1 MVKSIMQII
10 LKIPTKRSEHQVSS
24 NSRLLHLEDK
34 KVLGGLLIKDLCSRW
49 MVRIQIRTL
58 MIKVNL
64 TSNPQNLILTN
75 GLKWL
80 PNKKNKRVSQRVQVG
95 KTHLKNHS
103 SREVQERLVELVSK
117 HPTQRHLLEKPMIE
131 PKKNTVKI
139 WMKVELIANWM
150 NQCKH

>member
-1 MVKSIMQII
+1 
-10 LKIPTKRSEHQVSS
+10 
-24 NSRLLHLEDK
+24 
-34 KVLGGLLIKDLCSRW
+34 
-49 MVRIQIRTL
+49 

-80 PNKKNKRVSQRVQVG
+80 PNKKNKKASQRVQAD

-103 SREVQERLVELVSK
+103 SREVRERPVELVFK

-139 WMKVELIANWM
+139 
-150 NQCKH
+150 